1 MISAMIIDDEQAAI
15 DVLEH
20 HIRQTPFIQL
30 TGCFT
35 NPIQALQLVHQ
46 QKTDLLFLDI
56 QMPELSGID
65 FIKAINGKTKVI
77 LTTAYPEFAVEGFE
91 LEVLDYL
98 LKPISLPRFIKATQR
113 ALNIISNEAGGAAQT
128 NFEDDFILVKTE
140 QKGKLLK
147 IMLNEIDYIEG
158 MKNYVAIYH
167 QQQKTLAL
175 LNMKDLEEKLP
186 RSYFM
191 RIHKSFIVSLPGIN
205 MIDGNQV
212 FLKQYKE
219 SLQVGETYKTQ
230 LMEKLKTKLM
240 WLF

>member
-240 WLF
+240 

>member
-191 RIHKSFIVSLPGIN
+191 RIHKSFIVSLPGIT

-219 SLQVGETYKTQ
+219 PLLVGETYKTQ

-240 WLF
+240 